1 MKFTHVL
8 KFNAVPEWKE
18 HYINYPVLKKLL
30 TQAHQ
35 AEAEGFYEGIPAA
48 DEEAGSRTPLLS
60 QALSPSISRQG
71 STSTR
76 AFDSEFVKQLDQ
88 ELSKIIT
95 FYLRK
100 EAELLGQYESFSFR
114 MHSLEGLPS
123 PPPETT
129 EGLATPERVAFW
141 SASKPLKELSKN
153 IDNSLQTSS
162 AW

>member
-18 HYINYPVLKKLL
+18 HYINYPILKKLL

-35 AEAEGFYEGIPAA
+35 AESEGFYEGIPAA

-60 QALSPSISRQG
+60 QSTLSRSISRQG
-71 STSTR
+71 SVSTR
-76 AFDSEFVKQLDQ
+76 AFDSEFVKQLDL

-100 EAELLGQYESFSFR
+100 EAELLGLYESLSFK

-129 EGLATPERVAFW
+129 DGLATPERVAFW
-141 SASKPLKELSKN
+141 SASKL
-153 IDNSLQTSS
+153 
-162 AW
+162 